1 LFTNRNYYHIITFFV
16 VLQPYLINIYC

>member
-16 VLQPYLINIYC
+16 VLQMYLINIYC